1 MRRSAVLLASGL
13 VALAGC
19 GPRGTQSRNA
29 QIADVATASRTTY
42 VAPGQQDEFY
52 LFYSGGHSGQVYVAG
67 VPSMRHISTIPVFA
81 PYPAT
86 GYGFDEDSRRLLGG
100 FTWGDVHHPAPSRTN
115 GDYDGRWLFAND
127 NANNR
132 VARIDLRDFK
142 TKQIISI
149 PNSSGNHGSS
159 FTTVNTEYALVASR
173 FSIPFP
179 EGTVVPLSRYA
190 TDYHGV
196 LSGIVVDS
204 TTGEMS
210 LGWQIVTPPFNWD
223 LASTGREISA
233 DWAVWS
239 CYNSERATGRL
250 EVTASQRDRDYIAF
264 VNWRRAAEA
273 ARTGRGRVVNGVRVL
288 DPRQVPG
295 LIYLIPLAKSPHGA
309 DFSPDGRYVVGAGK
323 LAPFVTVYD
332 FQRFLDAVQR
342 NDTIGSEDGIPV
354 LRYESVR
361 VAEVPVGLG
370 PLHTQFDNEGYA
382 YTSLFVESAIAK
394 WRLGPF
400 DGNDSALVVA
410 KIPVHYNVGHLVA
423 AHGDA
428 RHPVGRYLVS
438 MNKLS
443 HGRHLS
449 VGPSQPESSQ
459 LIDITGSGMT
469 MLYEAYT
476 EPEPHYAIL
485 MQASLLRPIEV
496 YPRAEN
502 RNPNAIWSP
511 QEARVTRTGSLVE
524 VRMFAVRTYFAPD
537 AIEVNQGDSVRIYIT
552 NTEQST
558 DELHGFGVG
567 EHNINVVLDPGET
580 KTVAFRADRPGVF
593 PFYCTNFCSAMHQEM
608 QGYLLVRPRGGATVA
623 QLMNRRRPTPP
634 GGE

>member
-1 MRRSAVLLASGL
+1 MHPRAALLIPITLLA
-13 VALAGC
+13 AC
-19 GPRGTQSRNA
+19 GPKGTQGRNA
-29 QIADVATASRTTY
+29 RIADVATAARATY
-42 VAPGQQDEFY
+42 VPPGELDEFY

-67 VPSMRHISTIPVFA
+67 VPSMRHIATIPVFA
-81 PYPAT
+81 PYAAT
-86 GYGFDEDSRRLLGG
+86 GYGYDVESRAMLGG
-100 FTWGDVHHPAPSRTN
+100 YTWGDVHHPAPSRTN
-115 GDYDGRWLFAND
+115 GDYDGRWLFVND

-142 TKQIISI
+142 TRQIISI

-159 FTTVNTEYALVASR
+159 FTTVNTEFALVASR

-179 EGTVVPLSRYA
+179 EGTVAPLARYA
-190 TDYHGV
+190 TDYHGIV
-196 LSGIVVDS
+196 SGVRVDS
-204 TTGEMS
+204 ATGTMS
-210 LGWQIVTPPFNWD
+210 LGFQIVTPPFNWD
-223 LASTGREISA
+223 LASTGRGLSA

-239 CYNSERATGRL
+239 CYNAERAGVGRL
-250 EVTASQRDRDYIAF
+250 EVTASQRDRDYLAF

-273 ARTGRGRVVNGVRVL
+273 ARAGRGRLVNGVRVL
-288 DPRQVPG
+288 DPREVPG

-309 DFSPDGRYVVGAGK
+309 DFSPDGRYVVGSGK
-323 LAPFVTVYD
+323 LAPFATVYD
-332 FQRFLDAVQR
+332 FQKFLDAVAA
-342 NDTIGSEDGIPV
+342 NDTVGSEDGIPV

-428 RHPVGRYLVS
+428 RTPQGRYLVS

-459 LIDITGSGMT
+459 LIDITGEGMT

-485 MQASLLRPIEV
+485 MNASLLQPIEV
-496 YPRAEN
+496 YPQAEN
-502 RNPNAIWSP
+502 RNPNAIWRAADSSIV
-511 QEARVTRTGSLVE
+511 RNGNVVT
-524 VRMFAVRTYFAPD
+524 VRMYAIRSYFAPA
-537 AIEVNQGDSVRIYIT
+537 AIEVNQGDSVIVHVT
-552 NTEQST
+552 NGEQTT
-558 DELHGFGVG
+558 DMLHGWGLA
-567 EHNINVVLDPGET
+567 EHDINIVIDPGEV
-580 KTVAFRADRPGVF
+580 KSVAFRATRPGVY

-608 QGYLLVRPRGGATVA
+608 QGYLIVNPRGGPRAAAPARTTQLATG
-623 QLMNRRRPTPP
+623 RR
-634 GGE
+634 